1 MNRIFQIARREFVT
15 TAMTKAFIIGALVF
29 PAVVA
34 LAIPLIITLS
44 KQAEAPKVVGTVAVI
59 DPSGLAVEGIR
70 ANLTPEAISARR
82 PQAAAQ
88 MQEQAAQQIE
98 SGEQMTPEQAAEMV
112 GRARSMSAKIPEIA
126 VEGVANDADLE
137 AQKRAVWEDGPEAQP
152 ASERRLA
159 LVVLDPDAIRRGE
172 GSERF
177 GTFEL
182 FHRPK
187 MDDRIVDEIRDG
199 VREAIREARYAA
211 YGQDAAWLEA
221 LTTVERPRVIEVT
234 AGGERASTSA
244 FGMMLPFAFMVL
256 LMMSVMIGS
265 QYLLTTTIEEKSSRV
280 VEVLLSAVSPMQLMT
295 GKVLGQMMVG
305 LVMLAVYGGL
315 GVAALIA
322 FALTNLIEPMS
333 LVYLLVFFILEYIML
348 ASLTAAV
355 GAAVNELREAQSLQ
369 GPIIML
375 VMIPYIL
382 WLPLSM
388 GPNALWAQILSFIPP
403 ISPFVMMIR
412 VTSTDP
418 PPMWQPLLAIGVN
431 AVGCYVFLWLAAK
444 VFRVGL
450 LMYGKPPNL
459 ATLVKWVRMA

>member
-29 PAVVA
+29 PAVIA
-34 LAIPLIITLS
+34 LAIPLIIMLS
-44 KQAEAPKVVGTVAVI
+44 KQAEAPKVVGTVAII
-59 DPSGLAVEGIR
+59 DPSGLGLERIR
-70 ANLTPEAISARR
+70 ASLTPEAISARR
-82 PQAAAQ
+82 PQAASQ
-88 MQEQAAQQIE
+88 MQEQAIQQAQ
-98 SGEQMTPEQAAEMV
+98 SGAQMTPEQATEMMDQ
-112 GRARSMSAKIPEIA
+112 ARTMSAKIPEFT
-126 VEGVANDADLE
+126 VEGVADGADLE
-137 AQKRAVWEDGPEAQP
+137 EQKRAVWDEGPQGQP
-152 ASERRLA
+152 DSQRRLA
-159 LVVLDPDAIRRGE
+159 LIVLDPDAIRRGE
-172 GSERF
+172 GADRF
-177 GTFEL
+177 GTFEI

-199 VREAIREARYAA
+199 VREAIQTARYAA
-211 YGQDAAWLEA
+211 YGQDAAWLDA
-221 LTTVERPRVIEVT
+221 LTTVDRPRVIEVT
-234 AGGERASTSA
+234 AEGERDSTSA
-244 FGMMLPFAFMVL
+244 FGMLLPFAFMVL

-315 GVAALIA
+315 GVAALVA

-333 LVYLLVFFILEYIML
+333 LVYLLAFFILEYVML

-418 PPMWQPLLAIGVN
+418 PPLWQPLLAIGVN
-431 AVGCYVFLWLAAK
+431 AVGCYVCLWLAAK

-459 ATLVKWVRMA
+459 ATLVKWVKMA